1 MYVYTMYKWSMLLHT
16 VTRYTLANTYISPQ
30 TRFYSAKLMTLM
42 LCLSSLSIFYHMYVC
57 IGLMT
62 RQWSTFFLFR
72 EISSINRFYLIQN
85 TNSTSIWNLTLNT
98 YDKYIS
104 LWLINEYICIFT
116 FIICREKNY
125 KFRKEQSTSGLV
137 NIRKKEM
144 RVAVDIFI
152 LKPNHIND

>member
-1 MYVYTMYKWSMLLHT
+1 MYVYTMYEWSMLLHT

-85 TNSTSIWNLTLNT
+85 TNGTSICNLTLNT
-98 YDKYIS
+98 YDI
-104 LWLINEYICIFT
+104 INEYICIFT
-116 FIICREKNY
+116 LKYVEKRIINLEKN
-125 KFRKEQSTSGLV
+125 KVHQ
-137 NIRKKEM
+137 
-144 RVAVDIFI
+144 D
-152 LKPNHIND
+152 